1 MICGAFPFSVCRG
14 RPSRG
19 RAAGFT
25 LIELL
30 VVIGLIALLAGGLGF
45 ALSDTGG
52 NSLATAQNTIASL
65 VGSARAQAAVHQASA
80 RVYVYGLRPPNGDA
94 DKFLRLLQVFREEP
108 AGSGNFTAVGDAV
121 YLPRGVYVVPPS
133 TTGLLASGVVW
144 PTANPDLRSTFATP
158 QPQAL
163 RPALPAG
170 AAFGGAVTGYYL
182 EFAADGTLAPS
193 IQPYARL
200 VVSTATLANNLPQFN
215 NPAAVRGV
223 LLRPSGA
230 LTFASDPASF

>member
-1 MICGAFPFSVCRG
+1 MIRGAPSFFVR
-14 RPSRG
+14 RP
-19 RAAGFT
+19 RAGHAGAAAFT
-25 LIELL
+25 LLELL

-65 VGSARAQAAVHQASA
+65 AGTARAQAATHQGQA
-80 RVYVYGLRPPNGDA
+80 RLYVYGLRPPNGDA

-121 YLPRGVYVVPPS
+121 SLPRGVYVVPPS

-144 PTANPDLRSTFATP
+144 PSANPDLRSTFATP

-163 RPALPAG
+163 RPAQPAG

-182 EFAADGTLAPS
+182 EFAADGTLAPAV
-193 IQPYARL
+193 QPYARL
-200 VVSTATLANNLPQFN
+200 VVATATLANNLPQFN

-230 LTFASDPASF
+230 LTLANDPASF